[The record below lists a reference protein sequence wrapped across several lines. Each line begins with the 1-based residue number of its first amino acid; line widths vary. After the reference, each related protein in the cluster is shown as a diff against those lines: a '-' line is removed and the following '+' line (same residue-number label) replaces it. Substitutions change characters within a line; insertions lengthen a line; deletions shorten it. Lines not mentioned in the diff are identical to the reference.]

1 MENTQSEQAS
11 LTEAY
16 VPNEVEWER
25 VSHQFIPRLF
35 LQRLFWAVFVLVLV
49 VGAVLPIILTVGN
62 EYFAITMSALGVLC
76 FLVLASVSSVTALD
90 YRFRGFA
97 LRDSDL
103 LIKKGV
109 IFRSEYIV
117 PFSRIQH
124 ILEDSGVIDRM
135 FSLRTLYF
143 CTAGGQSPYNKRI
156 DGCSSMMANTIRQF
170 TMGQVVCIVATQFNP
185 PDEVESQKSAI

>member
-1 MENTQSEQAS
+1 MEHTQSKQGS
-11 LTEAY
+11 LTEAHI
-16 VPNEVEWER
+16 PNEVEWER
-25 VSHQFIPRLF
+25 VSRRFIPRLF

-62 EYFAITMSALGVLC
+62 EYFAITMSVLGVLC

-97 LRDSDL
+97 LRESDL

-109 IFRSEYIV
+109 IFRSEFVV
-117 PFSRIQH
+117 PFSRIQD
-124 ILEDSGVIDRM
+124 IREDSGVVDRM

-143 CTAGGQSPYNKRI
+143 FTAGGQSPYNKKI
-156 DGCSSMMANTIRQF
+156 DGCNSMMANTIRQF

-185 PDEVESQKSAI
+185 NDEVESQKSAI